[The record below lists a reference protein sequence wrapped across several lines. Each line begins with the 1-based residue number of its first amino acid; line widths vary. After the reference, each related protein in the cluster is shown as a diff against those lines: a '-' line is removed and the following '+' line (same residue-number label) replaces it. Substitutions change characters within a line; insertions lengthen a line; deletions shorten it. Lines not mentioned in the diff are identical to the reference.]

1 MKIDAEHKALLK
13 GIGLREEDF
22 ERFDGKYVRYE
33 FDKAKGVRLY
43 DPHYATSYD
52 EYIGV
57 DGWSAWSSEN
67 DTFMSNL
74 LKKTWEEVERQKA
87 QRPPQDQEAISE
99 ALRNKFPGKAKAD
112 SE

>member
-1 MKIDAEHKALLK
+1 MKIEAAHKALLK
-13 GIGLREEDF
+13 GMGLSEEDF
-22 ERFDGKYVRYE
+22 ERFDGEYVRYE
-33 FDKAKGVRLY
+33 FGEEKGVRLY

-67 DTFMSNL
+67 DTFMSDV
-74 LKKTWEEVERQKA
+74 LKKTWEEVERQKELRSA
-87 QRPPQDQEAISE
+87 QDQEAISE
-99 ALRNKFPGKAKAD
+99 ALKKKFPEKVKAG